1 MYKLI
6 KNEIFK
12 KKIGKLIKFVNKKSK
27 YFNKFGEIYF
37 NDIKKTKKKNDWI
50 LHKKYQCIILV
61 ISGNIKF
68 SIKNKN
74 RKKNL
79 NLNNKKI
86 LIINPGTWF
95 KFASLTKTALFVNLI
110 DGIHDPKETIREKID

>member
-12 KKIGKLIKFVNKKSK
+12 TKIGKLIKFVNKKSK